1 MALVAF
7 HFDVLALQRV
17 FGCIVLFH
25 AKKRGL
31 PAIHGV
37 TFRALALFGTC
48 FELALVGVRSMTII
62 AIAKRQLLFEIT
74 FQVAFRT
81 ADHGVL
87 SEEWVLGLGM
97 VEFKAR

>member
-7 HFDVLALQRV
+7 NGNVFALQRV
-17 FGCIVLFH
+17 FGGVVLFH
-25 AKKRGL
+25 AEKRWL
-31 PAIHGV
+31 PSIHIMA
-37 TFRALALFGTC
+37 FRALALLGTR
-48 FELALVGVRSMTII
+48 FELAFVGVRFVTII
-62 AIAKRQLLFEIT
+62 AITKRQLLFEIT

-87 SEEWVLGLGM
+87 SEERVLGLGM